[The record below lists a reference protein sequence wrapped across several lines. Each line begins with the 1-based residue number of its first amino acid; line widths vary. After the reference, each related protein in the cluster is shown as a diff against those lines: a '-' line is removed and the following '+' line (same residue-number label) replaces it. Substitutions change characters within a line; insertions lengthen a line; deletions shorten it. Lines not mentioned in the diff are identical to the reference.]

1 MVQRSERFLKRKLE
15 TVSKVSRWYFELL
28 ELERTVSRLMNPH
41 PTTTST
47 CYTLSETFSETQN
60 SNLSTTFSETQNSEQ
75 FGGLHPTTTSTCYT
89 LSLGPF
95 QKPKTQ
101 TSLQPFQKPRT
112 QTVWWPLWNFG
123 SK

>member
-47 CYTLSETFSETQN
+47 CYTLS
-60 SNLSTTFSETQNSEQ
+60 
-75 FGGLHPTTTSTCYT
+75 
-89 LSLGPF
+89 LGPF